1 MENEFIIKIA
11 IIVTPIIIALVLLL
25 VGLKGAHK
33 LEEEEDVLPPIDLTK
48 GKIVKDPIPP
58 KKKTYKR
65 KYKRKSE

>member
-11 IIVTPIIIALVLLL
+11 IIVGVIIALVLLL

-33 LEEEEDVLPPIDLTK
+33 LEEEDVLPPIDLTK
-48 GKIVKDPIPP
+48 EKIVKDPTPP